1 MCSNTHHLYSIQL
14 IHLRQSNKS
23 QTKPLHF
30 TKHMHNV
37 VNRSE
42 LAQIFLPTTDNS
54 TAELIVEV
62 KKVQTEQSEQ
72 TIENRLECFLVSM

>member
-1 MCSNTHHLYSIQL
+1 
-14 IHLRQSNKS
+14 
-23 QTKPLHF
+23 
-30 TKHMHNV
+30 MHNV

-42 LAQIFLPTTDNS
+42 LDQIFLPTTDNS

-72 TIENRLECFLVSM
+72 TIENRLECFLVSMYVRGREGF